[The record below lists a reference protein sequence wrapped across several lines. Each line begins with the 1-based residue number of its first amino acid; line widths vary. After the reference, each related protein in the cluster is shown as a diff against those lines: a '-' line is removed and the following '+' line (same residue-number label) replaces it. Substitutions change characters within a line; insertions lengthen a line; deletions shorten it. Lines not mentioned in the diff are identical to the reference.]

1 VDTSAL
7 VAIAFGEP
15 DAQRLVA
22 ILHAD
27 PTPRISA
34 ANMLETYVVIDG
46 RRGAQAATVIEESV
60 TPIGLI
66 IEPVT
71 EAHVDIARNA
81 YRRFG
86 KGSGHPAQLNYGD
99 CFAYSLARFLDEPLL
114 FVGNDFSHTDIT
126 PAL

>member
-1 VDTSAL
+1 MDTSAL